1 MTDQDPARS
10 LELLWGVREPPRRG
24 PRPKLAVR
32 DVVRA
37 AIALADAEGLGALSM
52 RRVADRL
59 GIAAMSVYTYVPG
72 RSELVDLMVD
82 EAYGELSPPPPG
94 PWREALDRVARAGHA
109 LCLRHPWLL
118 EMDAGRPA
126 LGPNAMAKYEFELRV
141 VEGTGLSDIEMDS
154 VLTLLAGHVH
164 ASARGAVE
172 AARTVRRSGLTD
184 EEWWRA
190 RAPILERVFDAERFP
205 LAVRVGSAAGAAHR
219 SAYDPAHAFEFGL
232 ARILDGVQALVDT
245 RR

>member
-1 MTDQDPARS
+1 MTDQDPARG

-24 PRPKLAVR
+24 PKPKLHLR

-37 AIALADAEGLGALSM
+37 AVELADAEGLGALSV
-52 RRVADRL
+52 RRVAERL

-82 EAYGELSPPPPG
+82 EVYGEASPPPEG
-94 PWREALDRVARAGHA
+94 PWREALGRVARANHA

-126 LGPNAMAKYEFELRV
+126 LGPNAMAKYEFELRA
-141 VEGTGLSDIEMDS
+141 VEGAGLSDVEMDS

-164 ASARGAVE
+164 ASARGAMSR
-172 AARTVRRSGLTD
+172 ARTVRDSGLTD

-190 RAPILERVFDAERFP
+190 RAPILERVFDHERFP
-205 LAVRVGSAAGAAHR
+205 LAVRVGSAAGEAHG

-232 ARILDGVQALVDT
+232 HRILDGIQTLVDA